1 MDLGSERSASE
12 EFLESIVENIPDMV
26 FVKDAEHLR
35 FVRFNHAG
43 EELLGVERAALL
55 GKSDHDLF
63 PPEQAEHFIARDRET
78 LARGAVLDIPE
89 EPIDTVR
96 GREWLHTK
104 KIPILDAQ
112 GRPRFLLGISS
123 VITGQKVAEAA
134 RSRAEEALREAK
146 DELERRVVERTREL
160 TARNDELREEIATR
174 RRVEEALQRSEAQL
188 RQSQKMEA
196 IGRLAGG
203 VAHDFNNLMTAVI
216 GYGELLLLRCTDEGM
231 RKDVREILKAG
242 QRASD
247 LTRQLLAFSRKQVLQ
262 PTVLSFNT
270 VVGNVERMLRRLIG
284 EDIDLVVKL
293 EGGLWNARADA
304 SQLEQVIVN
313 LVVNSRDAMPSG
325 GTLTIETGNVRL
337 DEEYV
342 RSHPEVVA
350 GPHVL
355 LAVTDSG
362 TGMTPATQAR
372 LFEPFF
378 TTKPQGKGTGL
389 GLSTVYG
396 IVRQSGG
403 SISVYSE
410 VGRGTTFKVYFPR
423 VADPTSP
430 EDTQVP
436 PDDAR
441 LRGTE
446 AVLLVEDEDSVRG
459 LARSVLTTYGYC
471 VLEAANGSEAL
482 LLSERFTGPIHLL
495 LTDVVLPKL
504 GGREVADRLTATRP
518 AMRVLFMSGYTE
530 NAIVHD
536 GTLDPDTAFLQKPFI
551 PERLARKV
559 REVLSRLA

>member
-1 MDLGSERSASE
+1 
-12 EFLESIVENIPDMV
+12 
-26 FVKDAEHLR
+26 
-35 FVRFNHAG
+35 
-43 EELLGVERAALL
+43 
-55 GKSDHDLF
+55 
-63 PPEQAEHFIARDRET
+63 
-78 LARGAVLDIPE
+78 
-89 EPIDTVR
+89 
-96 GREWLHTK
+96 
-104 KIPILDAQ
+104 
-112 GRPRFLLGISS
+112 
-123 VITGQKVAEAA
+123 
-134 RSRAEEALREAK
+134 
-146 DELERRVVERTREL
+146 
-160 TARNDELREEIATR
+160 
-174 RRVEEALQRSEAQL
+174 
-188 RQSQKMEA
+188 
-196 IGRLAGG
+196 
-203 VAHDFNNLMTAVI
+203 
-216 GYGELLLLRCTDEGM
+216 
-231 RKDVREILKAG
+231 
-242 QRASD
+242 
-247 LTRQLLAFSRKQVLQ
+247 
-262 PTVLSFNT
+262 
-270 VVGNVERMLRRLIG
+270 
-284 EDIDLVVKL
+284 
-293 EGGLWNARADA
+293 
-304 SQLEQVIVN
+304 
-313 LVVNSRDAMPSG
+313 VVNSRDAMPSG